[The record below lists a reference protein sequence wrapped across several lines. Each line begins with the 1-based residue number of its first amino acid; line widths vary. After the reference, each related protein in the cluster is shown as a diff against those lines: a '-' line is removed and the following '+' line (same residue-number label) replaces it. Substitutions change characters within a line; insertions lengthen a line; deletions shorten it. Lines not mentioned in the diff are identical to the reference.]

1 VAMSTEAKLPKM
13 INAEN
18 PRVAQKP
25 QGSGLEPEAD
35 CSGVNV
41 IVAGKPAGR
50 PAFLPEGRGGE
61 ESRPYNHVYIT
72 RKPRPTGGELH
83 MS

>member
-1 VAMSTEAKLPKM
+1 M
-13 INAEN
+13 ISAEN

-25 QGSGLEPEAD
+25 QGSGLEPEAE

-41 IVAGKPAGR
+41 IVAGKSAGC

-61 ESRPYNHVYIT
+61 ESRPYNHVYII